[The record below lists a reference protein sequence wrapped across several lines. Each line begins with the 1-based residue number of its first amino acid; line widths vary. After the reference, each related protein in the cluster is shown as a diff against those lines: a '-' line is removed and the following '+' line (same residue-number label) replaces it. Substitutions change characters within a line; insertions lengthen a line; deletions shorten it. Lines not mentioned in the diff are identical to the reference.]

1 MPYLVGLCD
10 FGQPCNRYVFTLEK
24 KRADAFRNKMGI
36 AIMIAR
42 QAIQNYIKGVMS

>member
-24 KRADAFRNKMGI
+24 RADAFRKKWEL
-36 AIMIAR
+36 R
-42 QAIQNYIKGVMS
+42 